1 MNKLSVWKF
10 VMSLVGIAIVVG
22 SYFYSNFLA
31 EKISLREKKTME
43 EWVAAQKVIANAFA
57 GEDLS
62 LSTVIIAEQKT
73 IPVIETDERDSVMS
87 FLNFD
92 STEISKNKGFLNE
105 KIIQYKSKGRFITT
119 YLTEDGKKF
128 NRYYYGESSLLKQ
141 IRYFPM
147 LQLLIVIVFSIT
159 MIILI
164 NNRHKSIQN
173 QLWASL
179 AKETA
184 HQLGT
189 PISALSGWT
198 MLLQEGKQPDVVS
211 PEMEKDIDRLKLI
224 AERFGQ
230 IGGAPKKL
238 ETNIVELVFHAVD
251 YVSRR
256 AAEKISIK
264 LVQYPKHAVNVF
276 VASALIE
283 WVVENILK
291 NALDAMNGIGEISIS
306 IIDNEKEVFIDINDQ
321 GKGMTP
327 SLQKEIFNPGF
338 TTKKRGWGLGLTL
351 AKRIVEEY
359 HNGHLAVKSSEIG
372 KGTCFRIILPK

>member
-128 NRYYYGESSLLKQ
+128 NRY
-141 IRYFPM
+141 
-147 LQLLIVIVFSIT
+147 
-159 MIILI
+159 
-164 NNRHKSIQN
+164 
-173 QLWASL
+173 
-179 AKETA
+179 
-184 HQLGT
+184 
-189 PISALSGWT
+189 
-198 MLLQEGKQPDVVS
+198 
-211 PEMEKDIDRLKLI
+211 
-224 AERFGQ
+224 
-230 IGGAPKKL
+230 
-238 ETNIVELVFHAVD
+238 
-251 YVSRR
+251 
-256 AAEKISIK
+256 
-264 LVQYPKHAVNVF
+264 
-276 VASALIE
+276 
-283 WVVENILK
+283 
-291 NALDAMNGIGEISIS
+291 
-306 IIDNEKEVFIDINDQ
+306 
-321 GKGMTP
+321 
-327 SLQKEIFNPGF
+327 
-338 TTKKRGWGLGLTL
+338 
-351 AKRIVEEY
+351 
-359 HNGHLAVKSSEIG
+359 
-372 KGTCFRIILPK
+372 